1 MASTLTKSKQNLDTS
16 YHDRRLARRL
26 EEDPEFRAEFE
37 RSRREIQ
44 AIDEIVHALDG
55 LREARGMSK
64 AELARK
70 VEKDPASIRRLLTA
84 RVNPELRTV
93 IAMANAL
100 DAEVRVV
107 PSPAAKRVLSRK
119 QAIAGKQA
127 VPA

>member
-1 MASTLTKSKQNLDTS
+1 MASTTTKRKHDTS

-26 EEDPEFRAEFE
+26 DEDPEFREEFE
-37 RSRREIQ
+37 RSRREIE
-44 AIDEIVHALDG
+44 AIDEIVHALNG
-55 LREARGMSK
+55 LREAQGMSK

-100 DAEVRVV
+100 DAEVRIV
-107 PSPAAKRVLSRK
+107 PSPGAKRALSRK
-119 QAIAGKQA
+119 QAVAA
-127 VPA
+127 